1 MLRNAVWNGMACDMT
16 ILPARICSI
25 CLCNP
30 RAELRRPNPGVA
42 PASHTRTYTR
52 RTPVSQWRLIAVA
65 TSWAL
70 SWRHPPPLYLVYKGL
85 VPTFPFSFL
94 IITFCFLSFVQFCC
108 LSRFQPFRTQYVLY
122 TASFFLSH
130 RFKLSLFPI
139 EAKFAVFSVALFSF
153 FVPAFGSLLSTV
165 SSSCLAHHYIFYF
178 SFLPIYLSSILFL
191 IFLHLYLISFTIF
204 AYFFWLAHLKA
215 FS

>member
-52 RTPVSQWRLIAVA
+52 RTPVSQWRLIAAA
-65 TSWAL
+65 TSWAV

-122 TASFFLSH
+122 TASFFFYLIALNF
-130 RFKLSLFPI
+130 RYFRLKLSLLFFPWLY
-139 EAKFAVFSVALFSF
+139 FLFSSQHLAACYQPSAHLVLRTTIFSIFRF
-153 FVPAFGSLLSTV
+153 FQSTSPLFFFLSF
-165 SSSCLAHHYIFYF
+165 YIC
-178 SFLPIYLSSILFL
+178 ILFPL
-191 IFLHLYLISFTIF
+191 LFSHIFSG
-204 AYFFWLAHLKA
+204 
-215 FS
+215 